1 MKKFAFLFVLV
12 LSFFLLSFTP
22 AKATALLVIDND
34 GGVIWKVL
42 SSQDSISL
50 GIPQREFL
58 EIKNIAVTNTSSDT
72 KITLEKDGENI
83 NLNVATNEGEKS
95 LDVTSWQDDLIEIEE
110 RGETQRVTIRVL
122 GEEFSI
128 EQKGISAVTSYPINI
143 NPNKN
148 EISVLTPSGTRFL
161 SILPIEAAESALRA
175 KTMNRLTNQKIAL
188 VEGEKR
194 ELIYIIKGER
204 LLNIFN
210 LLEYPIEVETQVS
223 ALTGEIVQVEQPVW
237 LKVLGFLFT

>member
-72 KITLEKDGENI
+72 KITLEKD
-83 NLNVATNEGEKS
+83 
-95 LDVTSWQDDLIEIEE
+95 
-110 RGETQRVTIRVL
+110 
-122 GEEFSI
+122 
-128 EQKGISAVTSYPINI
+128 
-143 NPNKN
+143 
-148 EISVLTPSGTRFL
+148 
-161 SILPIEAAESALRA
+161 
-175 KTMNRLTNQKIAL
+175 
-188 VEGEKR
+188 
-194 ELIYIIKGER
+194 
-204 LLNIFN
+204 
-210 LLEYPIEVETQVS
+210 
-223 ALTGEIVQVEQPVW
+223 
-237 LKVLGFLFT
+237 